1 MKKILVMG
9 LLSLVLSL
17 VMLFG
22 CLSPALAEEPVPV
35 TAQDPVY
42 HGLFGV
48 IVAIDQHQYYTDF
61 MPPGWRPPTI
71 KMVLEVFNY
80 TMSPVTF
87 DFSDSQRYDFSI
99 CNSQGVEV
107 WRWSNG
113 KAFFQVIGQVTI
125 PPGQTVIYSETLRFV
140 DALGNAMP
148 VGLYTLKG
156 ELTATDMQLW
166 VPRVMD
172 GRVSFWHKYVY

>member
-1 MKKILVMG
+1 MKKILAMG
-9 LLSLVLSL
+9 LLTLSL
-17 VMLFG
+17 TMVLLFG
-22 CLSPALAEEPVPV
+22 CLSPALAQEPVSA
-35 TAQDPVY
+35 TDPVY

-48 IVAIDQHQYYTDF
+48 IVAVDQHQYYTDF
-61 MPPGWRPPTI
+61 MPPGWHPPVI
-71 KMVLEVFNY
+71 NMKLEVINY
-80 TMSPVTF
+80 TMTPVTF

-113 KAFFQVIGQVTI
+113 KGFFQVIGQVTI
-125 PPGQTVIYSETLRFV
+125 PPGQTIIYSETLSFV
-140 DALGNAMP
+140 DTTGNAMP
-148 VGLYTLKG
+148 VDLYTLKG

-172 GRVSFWHKYVY
+172 GRVSFWHRYVY